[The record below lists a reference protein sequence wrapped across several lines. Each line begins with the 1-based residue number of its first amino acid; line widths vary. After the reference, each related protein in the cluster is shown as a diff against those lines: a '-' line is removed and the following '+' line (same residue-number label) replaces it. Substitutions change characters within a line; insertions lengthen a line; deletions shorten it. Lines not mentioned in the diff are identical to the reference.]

1 MRELALNSGL
11 RVLLG
16 VIGGVGV
23 CAGLAVGVEQLRSAT
38 RDASRWPFGIAVALV
53 CVVIVL
59 GGMRVLAGAWRG
71 RIAVRD
77 PAGRRRASRRG
88 R

>member
-16 VIGGVGV
+16 VIGAVGV
-23 CAGLAVGVEQLRSAT
+23 CAGLGVGAEQLRSAM
-38 RDASRWPFGIAVALV
+38 RDTSNRPTGIVVALM
-53 CVVIVL
+53 CAVIVF
-59 GGMRVLAGAWRG
+59 GSWRVLQGAWRG

-77 PAGRRRASRRG
+77 PAGRHKPGKRR
-88 R
+88 

>member
-16 VIGGVGV
+16 VIGAVAI

-38 RDASRWPFGIAVALV
+38 RVASGWPSGIVVALV
-53 CVVIVL
+53 CVLIVL
-59 GGMRVLAGAWRG
+59 GGVRVLLGAWRG

-77 PAGRRRASRRG
+77 PAGRGASRR
-88 R
+88 RR

>member
-16 VIGGVGV
+16 VIGGVAV
-23 CAGLAVGVEQLRSAT
+23 CAGLAVGAEQLRSAM
-38 RDASRWPFGIAVALV
+38 RDASAWPSGIIVVLV
-53 CVVIVL
+53 CVVIVF
-59 GGMRVLAGAWRG
+59 GGVRVLQGAWRG

-77 PAGRRRASRRG
+77 PAGRGTSGKRR
-88 R
+88 

>member
-16 VIGGVGV
+16 VIGGVAV
-23 CAGLAVGVEQLRSAT
+23 CAGLAVGARQLRSAT
-38 RDASRWPFGIAVALV
+38 RDASAWPSAIVIALV
-53 CVVIVL
+53 CLVIVL
-59 GGMRVLAGAWRG
+59 GGMRVLQGAWLG

-77 PAGRRRASRRG
+77 PAGRGASRKRG
-88 R
+88 